1 MTEHFDRVTFRA
13 LARERLWPTP
23 PSAHNAGRA
32 GENHM
37 GQPLPR
43 ERLSEPRPA
52 AVLVPVV
59 GRGPEV
65 TVLLTQRSAHLRNHA
80 SQIAFPGG
88 RVDAT
93 DPTPLA
99 TALRETEEEVG
110 LARRYIEPLG
120 YLDTLRTPSGFSIVP
135 VVAWVEPGFD
145 LVRNPDEVDDI
156 FEVPFSFLMNAGNHQ
171 RMMREYPGGPR
182 EIYAMPYGERH
193 IWGVT
198 AKIIRNLYEK
208 LYEGV

>member
-1 MTEHFDRVTFRA
+1 MTGHFDRVTFRA

-23 PSAHNAGRA
+23 PSADNAGQA
-32 GENHM
+32 GENRN

-43 ERLSEPRPA
+43 EGLAEARPA

-145 LVRNPDEVDDI
+145 LVRNPHEVDDI
-156 FEVPFSFLMNAGNHQ
+156 FEVPFRFLMNAGNHQ
-171 RMMREYPGGPR
+171 RMMRDDPGGPR
-182 EIYAMPYGERH
+182 EIYAMPYGDRH